1 MHKNCAI
8 ILWFHLCKRN
18 EHFCADKNIVFL
30 SEWATYFPF
39 IETILV
45 NYFSLLLFLESF
57 ENINKAY
64 PSNTAV
70 MVQSPTFSNIV
81 KDLPGRPLETSRCL
95 WFKNH
100 LSHQCQRVIWVMALL
115 WTRKTWQKV
124 EALFDP
130 PLENWMVVFN
140 QSSKKSNSTEKRNFS
155 FWLRERKKTWWTPN
169 LVWRH
174 NINFVSMEWYSQSI
188 VHPLK
193 RESVCSLFC
202 RSQGKCNLS
211 KILVFKPMRR
221 TKVSKVHKNYRASLW
236 VHQITIKA
244 I

>member
-1 MHKNCAI
+1 
-8 ILWFHLCKRN
+8 
-18 EHFCADKNIVFL
+18 
-30 SEWATYFPF
+30 
-39 IETILV
+39 
-45 NYFSLLLFLESF
+45 
-57 ENINKAY
+57 
-64 PSNTAV
+64 
-70 MVQSPTFSNIV
+70 
-81 KDLPGRPLETSRCL
+81 
-95 WFKNH
+95 
-100 LSHQCQRVIWVMALL
+100 MALL

-221 TKVSKVHKNYRASLW
+221 TKVSKVQTKKLPSCFMGSLDNYKSDQKWPLGPPMHKGMSWISWPMERKLIRRIVGSNPG
-236 VHQITIKA
+236 VGKIFFHITYWRKLHFKQLCL
-244 I
+244 